1 MDNRAPTANP
11 ADRPLAPLGALRP
24 AEVAELAQALIQTR
38 QSTLPKRLAGPGPDA
53 AQTQTILAAAASA
66 PDHHELLPWRF
77 VVVPESARGRAGRR
91 FCRRAAAARRR
102 RHAPA
107 AGAGAREGVSRAAV
121 AAGRGAPAR

>member
-77 VVVPESARGRAGRR
+77 VVVPDGA
-91 FCRRAAAARRR
+91 RAALADAFAAALLQRD
-102 RHAPA
+102 
-107 AGAGAREGVSRAAV
+107 AV

>member
-66 PDHHELLPWRF
+66 RCAPLA
-77 VVVPESARGRAGRR
+77 STT
-91 FCRRAAAARRR
+91 AAQM
-102 RHAPA
+102 APPNH
-107 AGAGAREGVSRAAV
+107 G
-121 AAGRGAPAR
+121 

>member
-53 AQTQTILAAAASA
+53 AQTQTMLAAAASA

-77 VVVPESARGRAGRR
+77 VVVPE
-91 FCRRAAAARRR
+91 
-102 RHAPA
+102 A